1 MAARYR
7 NSVANCRV
15 CVPEYATPDPI
26 AAAKLLCINDLS
38 AWAEVEL
45 ARGATAQ
52 WRAIRHEIDDSH

>member
-15 CVPEYATPDPI
+15 CVPDYATPDPVV
-26 AAAKLLCINDLS
+26 ADKLLCINDLS

-45 ARGATAQ
+45 AGGEAAQ
-52 WRAIRHEIDDSH
+52 WRAIRQEIDDSR